1 MMKVEREIKISHPVD
16 VVLQIFADPS
26 FTIPRIFPN
35 VNRIKVDGEKFEAEG
50 KVALS
55 SYHSTGRVF
64 LGYNEVKYV
73 YDSDKGGGVLKI
85 SKVDENVI
93 RITLEHE
100 GSLLVRIGSILR
112 IGLITVNS
120 NLNKLEKNINEE
132 IRLERIKRKI

>member
-85 SKVDENVI
+85 SKVNENMI
-93 RITLEHE
+93 RITLEYD
-100 GSLLVRIGSILR
+100 GSLLARIESI
-112 IGLITVNS
+112 IVNS

>member
-1 MMKVEREIKISHPVD
+1 MMMKLEREIKISHPVD

-73 YDSDKGGGVLKI
+73 YDSDRGGGVLKI
-85 SKVDENVI
+85 SKVNENMI
-93 RITLEHE
+93 RITLEYD
-100 GSLLVRIGSILR
+100 GSLLARIESI
-112 IGLITVNS
+112 IVNS

>member
-1 MMKVEREIKISHPVD
+1 MMKLEREIKISHQVD
-16 VVLQIFADPS
+16 VVLQIFADPT

-35 VNRIKVDGEKFEAEG
+35 VNRINVDSEKFEAEG
-50 KVALS
+50 KVTLY
-55 SYHSTGRVF
+55 SYHLTGRVF

-73 YDSDKGGGVLKI
+73 YDSDKVGGVLKI

-93 RITLEHE
+93 RITLEYD
-100 GSLLVRIGSILR
+100 GSPLVRIGSI
-112 IGLITVNS
+112 IVNS

>member
-1 MMKVEREIKISHPVD
+1 MMKLEREIKVSHQVD
-16 VVLQIFADPS
+16 VVLQIFADPT

-50 KVALS
+50 KVTLS
-55 SYHSTGRVF
+55 SYRLTGRVF

-73 YDSDKGGGVLKI
+73 YDSNKGGGVLKI

-93 RITLEHE
+93 RITLEHDS
-100 GSLLVRIGSILR
+100 SLLGRIGSIS
-112 IGLITVNS
+112 VNS
-120 NLNKLEKNINEE
+120 NLNKLEKNIDEE

>member
-1 MMKVEREIKISHPVD
+1 MMKLEREVKISHPVD
-16 VVLQIFADPS
+16 VVLQIFADPA

-50 KVALS
+50 KVLLS

-85 SKVDENVI
+85 SKVNENVI
-93 RITLEHE
+93 RITLEYD
-100 GSLLVRIGSILR
+100 GSLSARIVSIIMNSILK
-112 IGLITVNS
+112 
-120 NLNKLEKNINEE
+120 KLEKNINEE

>member
-1 MMKVEREIKISHPVD
+1 MMKLEREIKVSHQVD
-16 VVLQIFADPS
+16 VVLQIFADPT
-26 FTIPRIFPN
+26 FTVPRIFPN

-50 KVALS
+50 KVTLY
-55 SYHSTGRVF
+55 SYHLTGRVF
-64 LGYNEVKYV
+64 PGYNEVKYV

-100 GSLLVRIGSILR
+100 GSLLAKIGSILR

-132 IRLERIKRKI
+132 IRVERIKRKI

>member
-73 YDSDKGGGVLKI
+73 YDSDRGGGVLKI
-85 SKVDENVI
+85 SKVNENMI
-93 RITLEHE
+93 RITLEYD
-100 GSLLVRIGSILR
+100 GSLLARIESI
-112 IGLITVNS
+112 IVNS

>member
-1 MMKVEREIKISHPVD
+1 MMMKLEREIKISHPVD
-16 VVLQIFADPS
+16 VVLQIFADPT

-50 KVALS
+50 KVTLS
-55 SYHSTGRVF
+55 SYHLTGRVF

-93 RITLEHE
+93 RITLEYD
-100 GSLLVRIGSILR
+100 GSLLARIGSI
-112 IGLITVNS
+112 IVNS

>member
-1 MMKVEREIKISHPVD
+1 MMMKVEREIKISHPVD

-73 YDSDKGGGVLKI
+73 YDSDRGGGVLKI
-85 SKVDENVI
+85 SKVNENVI
-93 RITLEHE
+93 RITLEYD
-100 GSLLVRIGSILR
+100 GSLSARIVSIIMNSILK
-112 IGLITVNS
+112 
-120 NLNKLEKNINEE
+120 KLEKNINEE

>member
-16 VVLQIFADPS
+16 VVLQIFADPT

-85 SKVDENVI
+85 SKVDENAI

-100 GSLLVRIGSILR
+100 GSLLARIGSILR
-112 IGLITVNS
+112 IGLIIVNS
-120 NLNKLEKNINEE
+120 NLKKLEKNINEE

>member
-1 MMKVEREIKISHPVD
+1 MKVEREIKISHPVD

-73 YDSDKGGGVLKI
+73 YDSDRGGGVLKI
-85 SKVDENVI
+85 SKVNENMI
-93 RITLEHE
+93 RITLEYD
-100 GSLLVRIGSILR
+100 GSLLARIESI
-112 IGLITVNS
+112 IVNS

>member
-1 MMKVEREIKISHPVD
+1 MMMKLEREIKISHPVD
-16 VVLQIFADPS
+16 VVLQIFADPT

-50 KVALS
+50 KVTLS
-55 SYHSTGRVF
+55 SYHLTGRAF

-93 RITLEHE
+93 RITLEYD
-100 GSLLVRIGSILR
+100 GSLLARIVSIIVNSILK
-112 IGLITVNS
+112 
-120 NLNKLEKNINEE
+120 KLEKNINEE

>member
-1 MMKVEREIKISHPVD
+1 MMKVEREIKISHQVD

-73 YDSDKGGGVLKI
+73 YDSDRGGGVLKI
-85 SKVDENVI
+85 SKVNENMI
-93 RITLEHE
+93 RITLEYD
-100 GSLLVRIGSILR
+100 GSLLARIESI
-112 IGLITVNS
+112 IVNS

>member
-1 MMKVEREIKISHPVD
+1 MMMKLEREIKISHEVD
-16 VVLQIFADPS
+16 VVLQIFADPT

-50 KVALS
+50 KVTLS
-55 SYHSTGRVF
+55 SYHLTGRVF

-73 YDSDKGGGVLKI
+73 YDYDKGGGVLKI

-93 RITLEHE
+93 RITLEYDD
-100 GSLLVRIGSILR
+100 SLLARIGSI
-112 IGLITVNS
+112 IVNS

-132 IRLERIKRKI
+132 IRLERIKRKM